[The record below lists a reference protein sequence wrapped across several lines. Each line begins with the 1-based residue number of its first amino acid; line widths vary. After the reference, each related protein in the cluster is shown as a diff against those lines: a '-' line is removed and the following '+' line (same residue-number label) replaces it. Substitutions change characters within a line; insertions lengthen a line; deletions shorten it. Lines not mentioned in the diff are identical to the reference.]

1 MGHMLH
7 FMRIYAKSGPPSAAG
22 RFAVRRRPETG
33 LLAGLYEFPNL
44 EGVHSET
51 ALKTAF
57 RADKIIKAGT
67 AKHIFTHVEWD
78 MTLYLAATSNP
89 PDGFEWVA
97 RSALQN
103 ETAIPSAFKAALKLA
118 LAPDTSPGGKP

>member
-1 MGHMLH
+1 
-7 FMRIYAKSGPPSAAG
+7 
-22 RFAVRRRPETG
+22 VRRRPETG

-51 ALKTAF
+51 ALKTAL
-57 RADKIIKAGT
+57 RADRLEKAGT

-78 MTLYLAATSNP
+78 MTLYFAETNDP
-89 PDGFEWVA
+89 PDGFEWVP

-103 ETAIPSAFKAALKLA
+103 ETAIPSAFRAALKLA
-118 LAPDTSPGGKP
+118 LDADPFPGGT